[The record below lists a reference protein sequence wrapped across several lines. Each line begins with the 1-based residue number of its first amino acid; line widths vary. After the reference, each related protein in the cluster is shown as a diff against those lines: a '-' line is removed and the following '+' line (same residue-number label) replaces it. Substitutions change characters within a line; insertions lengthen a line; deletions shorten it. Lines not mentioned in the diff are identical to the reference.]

1 MKFFTALLLI
11 LFVTACSHPLEI
23 VGEGDIIS
31 ASGSRDCSL
40 QDFRTEAES
49 CTKNLVLD
57 DYNETYSAIPKEGW
71 AFVGWQ
77 GCGEQHPDCL
87 FNVSAATVTAFWFQ
101 TMPPLV
107 ATFEEVP
114 KGVGPTPEY
123 KLTSLST
130 GTGHTCVLEEGVPV
144 CWGNNDY
151 GQLNAP
157 ALTNPIEICAG
168 GQHTCAMDA
177 EGVKCWGAGSIV
189 DSENDFKQAGQSIV
203 PKLSNPRSLS
213 CGLWTTCAI
222 DDEGAK
228 CWGLHGENTTPM
240 QTQPTKVSAG
250 INAACSITANAAQCE
265 VAEFEPVRD
274 MTNEPVLIAP
284 IVIDVGKYNACAI
297 DRDGVVCWGTSEAL
311 KNVPPLNNPSQ
322 LEVGEGFACALDD
335 NGVTCWGGEEYVS
348 AGPGPIMQNPRS
360 ISVGDY
366 NACAFD
372 GEAVVCW
379 YDPGAF
385 GEGDVPERF
394 RRD

>member
-1 MKFFTALLLI
+1 MSSFRILLI
-11 LFVTACSHPLEI
+11 ILACSLTVACKIEI
-23 VGEGDIIS
+23 VVPEGGSVRSD
-31 ASGSRDCSL
+31 SGAYICSPG
-40 QDFRTEAES
+40 QNCTVDVVDAFFQETFR
-49 CTKNLVLD
+49 
-57 DYNETYSAIPKEGW
+57 AIPDEGYEFTNW
-71 AFVGWQ
+71 KRRKGGFCGGKSRSPCTLSTAVFEGNDLLMGILASDLLFYLQPIFVKSQ
-77 GCGEQHPDCL
+77 R
-87 FNVSAATVTAFWFQ
+87 
-101 TMPPLV
+101 
-107 ATFEEVP
+107 
-114 KGVGPTPEY
+114 
-123 KLTSLST
+123 LTSLST
-130 GTGHTCVLEEGVPV
+130 GTSHSCVLEGDEPV
-144 CWGNNDY
+144 CWGDNEF

-157 ALTNPIEICAG
+157 TLKNPTRICAG
-168 GQHTCAMDA
+168 GQHTCALDA

-189 DSENDFKQAGQSIV
+189 DENNFKQSGQSIV
-203 PKLSNPRSLS
+203 PGLSNPRSLS

-228 CWGLHGENTTPM
+228 CWGLHGENTTPI
-240 QTQPTKVSAG
+240 QAQPTKVSAG
-250 INAACSITANAAQCE
+250 INAACSITDNAAQCE
-265 VAEFEPVRD
+265 VAEFEPVRE

-284 IVIDVGKYNACAI
+284 IDIDVGKYNACAI

-385 GEGDVPERF
+385 GEGDVPDNLRP
-394 RRD
+394 DQL